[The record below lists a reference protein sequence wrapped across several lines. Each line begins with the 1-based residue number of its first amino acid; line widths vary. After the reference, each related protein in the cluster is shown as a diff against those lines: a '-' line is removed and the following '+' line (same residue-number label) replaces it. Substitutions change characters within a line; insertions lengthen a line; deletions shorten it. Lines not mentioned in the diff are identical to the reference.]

1 MNTNNITRI
10 SWNGICSDNSV
21 AKNGVKQGGVISRD
35 QLNSRF
41 HGRDIFREIDLLPW
55 KTLISMK
62 SVIFRKF

>member
-1 MNTNNITRI
+1 MSYHLLLLLLNMNTNNITRI

-41 HGRDIFREIDLLPW
+41 HGRDIFREIDLLP
-55 KTLISMK
+55 
-62 SVIFRKF
+62 